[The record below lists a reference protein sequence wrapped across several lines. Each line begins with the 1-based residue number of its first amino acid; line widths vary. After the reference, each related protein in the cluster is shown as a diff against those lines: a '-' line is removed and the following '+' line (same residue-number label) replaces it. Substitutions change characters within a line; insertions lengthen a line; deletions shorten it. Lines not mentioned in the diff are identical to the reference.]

1 MSTFFYPFLS
11 LKIVT
16 TFCNLVLLNVC
27 KYFTPPML
35 LYSLRVSAVL
45 DHFGYPAPHLD
56 QWQQRVWYDL
66 GATQEVLHQMH
77 IRLSRG
83 LPAIASPPRA
93 ESPPPTRRSAAAPIR
108 PIPEGGFVK
117 TSKGES
123 SAPSTASTGLSSP
136 VATTSPKTEI
146 KKKRK
151 HKSVKRTVT
160 SETVSPPERKKQ
172 KIISES
178 PDSQAEGPF
187 RDSDT
192 MSVPEDSS
200 DAI

>member
-1 MSTFFYPFLS
+1 M
-11 LKIVT
+11 
-16 TFCNLVLLNVC
+16 
-27 KYFTPPML
+27 
-35 LYSLRVSAVL
+35 SAVL

-66 GATQEVLHQMH
+66 GATQEVLNQMH

-93 ESPPPTRRSAAAPIR
+93 ESPSPSRRPAAVPILPTH
-108 PIPEGGFVK
+108 EEGFVK
-117 TSKGES
+117 TSGGGS
-123 SAPSTASTGLSSP
+123 SAPNTTSTGPSP
-136 VATTSPKTEI
+136 PVVTTSPKTEI

-151 HKSVKRTVT
+151 RKSVKRTVT
-160 SETVSPPERKKQ
+160 SETVSPPGKKK

-178 PDSQAEGPF
+178 PDSQAGGPF

-192 MSVPEDSS
+192 MSASEDSPH
-200 DAI
+200 AT

>member
-1 MSTFFYPFLS
+1 MFLT
-11 LKIVT
+11 LKIAV
-16 TFCNLVLLNVC
+16 FCNLVLLNVC
-27 KYFTPPML
+27 KHFSLPTL

-56 QWQQRVWYDL
+56 QWQQRVWYHL
-66 GATQEVLHQMH
+66 GATQEVLHQMR

-93 ESPPPTRRSAAAPIR
+93 ESPSPSRRPAAVPIHPTH
-108 PIPEGGFVK
+108 EEEFVK
-117 TSKGES
+117 ASKGGS
-123 SAPSTASTGLSSP
+123 SAPSTMSTGPSPP
-136 VATTSPKTEI
+136 VATTSPKMEM

-151 HKSVKRTVT
+151 RKSVKCTVT
-160 SETVSPPERKKQ
+160 SETVSPPEKRK

-187 RDSDT
+187 CDSDT

-200 DAI
+200 HAL

>member
-1 MSTFFYPFLS
+1 M
-11 LKIVT
+11 
-16 TFCNLVLLNVC
+16 
-27 KYFTPPML
+27 
-35 LYSLRVSAVL
+35 SAVL

-56 QWQQRVWYDL
+56 QWQQRIWYDL
-66 GATQEVLHQMH
+66 GATQEVLHQMR

-93 ESPPPTRRSAAAPIR
+93 ESPSPSRRPAAALILPTHEEEFI
-108 PIPEGGFVK
+108 K
-117 TSKGES
+117 ASKGGS
-123 SAPSTASTGLSSP
+123 SAPSTASTGPSLP

-146 KKKRK
+146 KKKKKR
-151 HKSVKRTVT
+151 KSVKRTVT
-160 SETVSPPERKKQ
+160 SETVSPPGKKK

-192 MSVPEDSS
+192 MSASENSPH
-200 DAI
+200 AT

>member
-1 MSTFFYPFLS
+1 MHASTLLS
-11 LKIVT
+11 W
-16 TFCNLVLLNVC
+16 
-27 KYFTPPML
+27 L

-56 QWQQRVWYDL
+56 QWQQCIWYDL
-66 GATQEVLHQMH
+66 GATQEVLHQMR

-93 ESPPPTRRSAAAPIR
+93 ESPPPSRRPAAAPIC
-108 PIPEGGFVK
+108 PNHGGKFVK
-117 TSKGES
+117 ASKGES
-123 SAPSTASTGLSSP
+123 SAPSTASTGPSSP
-136 VATTSPKTEI
+136 IATTPKTEI

-151 HKSVKRTVT
+151 RKSVKRTVT
-160 SETVSPPERKKQ
+160 SETVSPPEKKK

-187 RDSDT
+187 CDSDT

-200 DAI
+200 HAL

>member
-1 MSTFFYPFLS
+1 M
-11 LKIVT
+11 
-16 TFCNLVLLNVC
+16 
-27 KYFTPPML
+27 
-35 LYSLRVSAVL
+35 SAVL

-56 QWQQRVWYDL
+56 QWQQRIWYDL

-77 IRLSRG
+77 IRLSLG
-83 LPAIASPPRA
+83 LPAIASPLRA
-93 ESPPPTRRSAAAPIR
+93 KSPSPSRRPAAAPIL
-108 PIPEGGFVK
+108 PTHEEEFVK
-117 TSKGES
+117 ALKGGS
-123 SAPSTASTGLSSP
+123 SAPSTTSTGPSPP

-151 HKSVKRTVT
+151 RKSVKRTVT
-160 SETVSPPERKKQ
+160 SETVSPPGKKK

-192 MSVPEDSS
+192 MSVSEGSPH
-200 DAI
+200 AT

>member
-1 MSTFFYPFLS
+1 MFLT
-11 LKIVT
+11 LKITV
-16 TFCNLVLLNVC
+16 FCNLVLFTSTLLSWLCWCLLSSIILDTQPLTLINGNSTSGMTWELPK
-27 KYFTPPML
+27 KY
-35 LYSLRVSAVL
+35 
-45 DHFGYPAPHLD
+45 
-56 QWQQRVWYDL
+56 
-66 GATQEVLHQMH
+66 QMR

-93 ESPPPTRRSAAAPIR
+93 ESPSPSRRPAAAPIH
-108 PIPEGGFVK
+108 PTHEEEFVK
-117 TSKGES
+117 ASKGGS
-123 SAPSTASTGLSSP
+123 SAPSTVSTGPSLP

-151 HKSVKRTVT
+151 RKSVKRTVT
-160 SETVSPPERKKQ
+160 SETVSPPEKRK

-187 RDSDT
+187 CDSDT

-200 DAI
+200 HAL